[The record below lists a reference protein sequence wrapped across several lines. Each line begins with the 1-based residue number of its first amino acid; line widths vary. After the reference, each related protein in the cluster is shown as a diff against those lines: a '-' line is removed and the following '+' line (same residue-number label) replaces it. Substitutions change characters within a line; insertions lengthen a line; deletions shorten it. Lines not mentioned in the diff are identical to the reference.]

1 MLPLSFSSVIDAPFS
16 YLPNGDLLASAQLT
30 NSHLKAESILLFVC
44 LVQWKLETMRKRLA
58 ATTSIDTAPR
68 NVQIAG

>member
-1 MLPLSFSSVIDAPFS
+1 MNIVTYKGIK
-16 YLPNGDLLASAQLT
+16 YN
-30 NSHLKAESILLFVC
+30 KESILLFVC